1 MKKFLKIAAAMMLL
15 AGSAA
20 TLHADLIVCPEDDF
34 FKEHDED
41 CEYVGQL
48 YTAAGD
54 AGVVYVYSSPIS
66 NEIVG
71 EIPNGTDIWIDF
83 TYQTKE
89 GVLWGV
95 QTPRRDLSLGQWM
108 NLTEFEIAKTA
119 GDFEREHQDA
129 LEPIEQ
135 TYTLNEP
142 RGYLTLWEYPG
153 SEHIENYIDS
163 WNLDPKTVIWI
174 TKKYTD
180 EAGQVWFY
188 IEVDAGMYGWIREG
202 QKLTPMRLENYWY
215 LDQGTYAPTKPTPRP
230 TAPIPRVPLDSPRPT
245 HCSVDPYLKKRPE
258 FTLMLGAGIAG
269 VIALTALTIVRFWK
283 KR

>member
-34 FKEHDED
+34 FKEHDEE

-119 GDFEREHQDA
+119 EDFEREHQDA

-135 TYTLNEP
+135 TYTLN
-142 RGYLTLWEYPG
+142 
-153 SEHIENYIDS
+153 
-163 WNLDPKTVIWI
+163 DPKTVIRI

-180 EAGQVWFY
+180 ESGQVWFY

-202 QKLTPMRLENYWY
+202 QKLTPMGWKITGIWIRGRMPRRSRRPVRLPRSRAFRSIHR
-215 LDQGTYAPTKPTPRP
+215 GRP
-230 TAPIPRVPLDSPRPT
+230 TVLWILILRNARSLR
-245 HCSVDPYLKKRPE
+245 
-258 FTLMLGAGIAG
+258 
-269 VIALTALTIVRFWK
+269 
-283 KR
+283 

>member
-34 FKEHDED
+34 FKEHDEE

-54 AGVVYVYSSPIS
+54 AGVVYVYSSRIS

-119 GDFEREHQDA
+119 EDFEREHQDA

-153 SEHIENYIDS
+153 SEHIENY
-163 WNLDPKTVIWI
+163 
-174 TKKYTD
+174 
-180 EAGQVWFY
+180 
-188 IEVDAGMYGWIREG
+188 AGMYGWIREG
-202 QKLTPMRLENYWY
+202 QKLTPMGWKITGIWIRERMPRRSRRPVRLPRSRAFRSIHR
-215 LDQGTYAPTKPTPRP
+215 GRP
-230 TAPIPRVPLDSPRPT
+230 TVLWILILRNARSLR
-245 HCSVDPYLKKRPE
+245 
-258 FTLMLGAGIAG
+258 
-269 VIALTALTIVRFWK
+269 
-283 KR
+283 

>member
-34 FKEHDED
+34 FKEHDEE

-119 GDFEREHQDA
+119 EDFEREHQDA

-163 WNLDPKTVIWI
+163 WNLDPKTVIRI

-180 EAGQVWFY
+180 ESGQVWFY
-188 IEVDAGMYGWIREG
+188 IEVDAGMYRWIREG
-202 QKLTPMRLENYWY
+202 QKLTPMGWKITGIWIRERMPRRSRRPVRLPRSRAFRSIHR
-215 LDQGTYAPTKPTPRP
+215 GRP
-230 TAPIPRVPLDSPRPT
+230 TVLWILILRNARSLR
-245 HCSVDPYLKKRPE
+245 
-258 FTLMLGAGIAG
+258 
-269 VIALTALTIVRFWK
+269 
-283 KR
+283 